1 MLHPS
6 GHESR
11 APILDV
17 DLLGVSIS
25 LKGYVYTFI
34 LELECRSV
42 LFGVSKMVWVRQ
54 KRIESGWGRVR

>member
-17 DLLGVSIS
+17 DLLGVFNKSERVCLHFHIGMS
-25 LKGYVYTFI
+25 
-34 LELECRSV
+34 ECI
-42 LFGVSKMVWVRQ
+42 VWSEQ
-54 KRIESGWGRVR
+54 DGLGETKEN